1 MNEEV
6 MVVETAQLA
15 PLFRGRTFDLIR
27 PGERTSRP
35 IGRAT
40 ARLAPRMSGRD
51 VRSPLDDDADA
62 ILDLIASQHS
72 FVPRADAE
80 VEPQWRQII
89 PYVVVMHGDDV
100 FTLRR
105 LRKQTEARL
114 HDKVSIGIG
123 GHINPGHDVL
133 AGLQKELDEEVAI
146 DGAYELEFAGILNDE
161 STEVSR
167 VHLGAVYVLRTSS
180 ANVRV
185 RETEKMTGSF
195 VARGALASMR
205 DAMET
210 WSQVVYDALLKE

>member
-15 PLFRGRTFDLIR
+15 PLFRGRAFDLIR
-27 PGERTSRP
+27 
-35 IGRAT
+35 
-40 ARLAPRMSGRD
+40 
-51 VRSPLDDDADA
+51 DDAGA
-62 ILDLIASQHS
+62 ILDLITKQHF
-72 FVPRADAE
+72 FVARADAE
-80 VEPQWRQII
+80 VEPKWRQII
-89 PYVVVMHGDDV
+89 PYVVVTHGDDV

-133 AGLQKELDEEVAI
+133 AGLQKELDEEITI
-146 DGAYELEFAGILNDE
+146 DDPYELEFAGILNDE

-167 VHLGAVYVLRTSS
+167 VHLGAVYVLRASS
-180 ANVRV
+180 ANVSV

-195 VARGALASMR
+195 VARHELASMR

-210 WSQVVYDALLKE
+210 WSQVVYDSLLGDALLKE

>member
-1 MNEEV
+1 
-6 MVVETAQLA
+6 MVVETALLA
-15 PLFRGRTFDLIR
+15 PLLLGRSFDLIR
-27 PGERTSRP
+27 DD
-35 IGRAT
+35 AT
-40 ARLAPRMSGRD
+40 AILHVINARHFFV
-51 VRSPLDDDADA
+51 VRG
-62 ILDLIASQHS
+62 
-72 FVPRADAE
+72 DAE
-80 VEPQWRQII
+80 VEPKWRQII

-105 LRKQTEARL
+105 LRKQTETRL
-114 HDKVSIGIG
+114 HDKISIGMG

-133 AGLQKELDEEVAI
+133 AGLQKELDEEVTI

-167 VHLGAVYVLRTSS
+167 VHLGAVYVLRAST

-195 VARGALASMR
+195 VARRALASMR

>member
-6 MVVETAQLA
+6 MVVETSRLA
-15 PLFRGRTFDLIR
+15 PLLRGRAFDL
-27 PGERTSRP
+27 
-35 IGRAT
+35 
-40 ARLAPRMSGRD
+40 
-51 VRSPLDDDADA
+51 VRDDADA
-62 ILDLIASQHS
+62 ILDVIEAQHF

-80 VEPQWRQII
+80 VEPKWRQII
-89 PYVVVMHGDDV
+89 PYVVVMHRRDV

-123 GHINPGHDVL
+123 GHINPGHNLL
-133 AGLQKELDEEVAI
+133 AGLQKELDEEVAVE
-146 DGAYELEFAGILNDE
+146 DPYELEFAGVLNDE

-167 VHLGAVYVLRTSS
+167 VHLGAVYVLRAST
-180 ANVRV
+180 ANVHV

-195 VARGALASMR
+195 VPRRELAAMR

>member
-6 MVVETAQLA
+6 MVVETAQLV
-15 PLFRGRTFDLIR
+15 PLFRGRAFDLIR
-27 PGERTSRP
+27 
-35 IGRAT
+35 
-40 ARLAPRMSGRD
+40 
-51 VRSPLDDDADA
+51 DDAPA
-62 ILDLIASQHS
+62 ILELIKGRHF
-72 FVPRADAE
+72 FVARADAE
-80 VEPQWRQII
+80 VEPKWRQII
-89 PYVVVMHGDDV
+89 PYVVVMHENDV

-105 LRKQTEARL
+105 LRKQTEVRL

-133 AGLQKELDEEVAI
+133 AGLQKELDEEIAI
-146 DGAYELEFAGILNDE
+146 DDLYELEFAGILNDE

-167 VHLGAVYVLRTSS
+167 VHLGAVYVLRASS

-195 VARGALASMR
+195 VARRELASMR

-210 WSQVVYDALLKE
+210 WSQVVSDSLLKE

>member
-6 MVVETAQLA
+6 MVVETAKLA
-15 PLFRGRTFDLIR
+15 PLFRGRAFDLIR
-27 PGERTSRP
+27 
-35 IGRAT
+35 
-40 ARLAPRMSGRD
+40 
-51 VRSPLDDDADA
+51 DDADA
-62 ILDLIASQHS
+62 ILDVIKGRHF
-72 FVPRADAE
+72 FVPRPDAE
-80 VEPQWRQII
+80 VEPKWRQII

-123 GHINPGHDVL
+123 GHINPGHDIL
-133 AGLQKELDEEVAI
+133 SGLQKELDEEVAVE
-146 DGAYELEFAGILNDE
+146 GSYALEFAGILNDE

-167 VHLGAVYVLRTSS
+167 VHLGAVYVLRASS
-180 ANVRV
+180 ANVLV

-195 VARGALASMR
+195 VPRRELATLR